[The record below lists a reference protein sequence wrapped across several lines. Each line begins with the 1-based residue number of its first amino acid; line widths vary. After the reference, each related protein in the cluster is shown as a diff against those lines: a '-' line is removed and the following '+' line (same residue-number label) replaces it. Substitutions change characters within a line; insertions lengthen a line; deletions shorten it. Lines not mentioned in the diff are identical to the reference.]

1 MEGAP
6 PQPPPSMVN
15 EAPPEG
21 FRAVAYTAP
30 PQFDAASL
38 EEMLRRASDVMARLQ
53 DFAGHRIIFA
63 RQIETA
69 DSSTVATLI
78 QLASRATAQGHE
90 FVIVDPPKVLDMFL
104 DIYLPGTDRDQRIF
118 YSQADEPSVC
128 RVPWVPKFRAS
139 TGGRIDVYEGQLT
152 ASYSWTET
160 GFEQA

>member
-1 MEGAP
+1 
-6 PQPPPSMVN
+6 MVN
-15 EAPPEG
+15 DNPPDG
-21 FRAVAYTAP
+21 FRAVVYTAP
-30 PQFDAASL
+30 AHFDSASL
-38 EEMLRRASDVMARLQ
+38 EEMLQRAADVMAKLQ

-90 FVIVDPPKVLDMFL
+90 FVIVDPPEVLDMFL

-118 YSQADEPSVC
+118 YSLENDSSAC
-128 RVPWVPKFRAS
+128 RVPWLPKFRA
-139 TGGRIDVYEGQLT
+139 TTAGRIDVYEGQLT

-160 GFEQA
+160 GYEKT